1 MDHYYAL
8 IAAGGHGTRLWPMSR
23 AKLPKQMLPLI
34 DHESM
39 FQTSVQRIE
48 SLFPPEDIFVVTGR
62 ELVAD
67 LQAEVP
73 QIPGEN
79 FIIEPY
85 AKNTAPALALALA
98 TIQARDPAATVAI
111 LTADHYIAQQ
121 DKFCR
126 VLEAAWQVAQEGN
139 IVTLGISPSFPA
151 TGYGYI
157 QQGSLLGTYDEFK
170 VFHSRRFT
178 EKPDIVRAT
187 QFLASGKY
195 SWNSGMFIWRV
206 DSAMRDL
213 ERFQPAIYAMCS
225 YLQSAF
231 DAPDYDEKLNGIWET
246 MPKLSID
253 FAIMERAD
261 NIAVIPI
268 DIGWS
273 DVGTWASLYGILPQD
288 NFGNCIKGDASDI
301 RVILD
306 TRDTLVFS
314 DRLTVAI
321 GVEDIVVVDTDDVL
335 LICHKNRTQ
344 DVKQVVDYLRENGNE
359 EYL

>member
-1 MDHYYAL
+1 MNHYYAL

-23 AKLPKQMLPLI
+23 AKMPKQMLPLI
-34 DHESM
+34 DEYSM
-39 FQTSVQRIE
+39 FRTSVERIE
-48 SLFPPEDIFVVTGR
+48 TLFSPENIFVVTGQ
-62 ELVAD
+62 ELAD
-67 LQAEVP
+67 DLRQEVT
-73 QIPGEN
+73 QIPREN

-85 AKNTAPALALALA
+85 AKNTAPALALALSV
-98 TIQARDPAATVAI
+98 IQKRDPEATVAI
-111 LTADHYIAQQ
+111 LPADHHIVQRE
-121 DKFCR
+121 KFCR
-126 VLEAAWQVAQEGN
+126 ILKAAWQVAQDGK
-139 IVTLGISPSFPA
+139 IVTLGISPSYPA

-157 QQGSLLGTYDEFK
+157 QQGEALDEVNGFN
-170 VFHSRRFT
+170 VYQSRRFT

-187 QFLASGKY
+187 QFLASSQY

-206 DSAMRDL
+206 DRAMRDL
-213 ERFQPAIYAMCS
+213 ERYQPAIYAMCS
-225 YLQSAF
+225 YLQSAA
-231 DAPDYDEKLNGIWET
+231 DSPDYEEKLNGIWET

-253 FAIMERAD
+253 FAIMEKAD
-261 NIAVIPI
+261 NIAVIPD

-273 DVGTWASLYGILPQD
+273 DVGNWNSLYDILPQD

-335 LICHKNRTQ
+335 LICHKDRTQ